1 MYNKVVMVG
10 NLTRDI
16 ELRYLPSG
24 AAIAKSAIATS
35 YKYKTQNG
43 EQKDEVC
50 FLDFN
55 IFGRS
60 AEVANQYLRKGSK
73 VLLEGR
79 LVLEQWTAQD
89 GTNRSKHSLRVDTM
103 KMLDSKS
110 DAQQQQNS
118 GASYENHNAYAQQS
132 DASYNQNPVQQNSAS
147 NAYAN
152 SNVGGASN
160 QRKEDYSIPE
170 IDIDEDEIPF

>member
-1 MYNKVVMVG
+1 MYNTVIMVG

-16 ELRYLPSG
+16 ELRYAQSG

-43 EQKDEVC
+43 EQKEEVC
-50 FLDFN
+50 YLDFN

-79 LVLEQWTAQD
+79 LVFEQWTAQD
-89 GTNRSKHSLRVDTM
+89 GSNRSKHSLRVENM
-103 KMLDSKS
+103 KMLDTQQGSNTQEQNQGYGSVPQNQGSYNQPQNGGYNNNYPQQKQY
-110 DAQQQQNS
+110 QQQQPRQ
-118 GASYENHNAYAQQS
+118 AQVP
-132 DASYNQNPVQQNSAS
+132 QNN
-147 NAYAN
+147 
-152 SNVGGASN
+152 
-160 QRKEDYSIPE
+160 IPE

>member
-1 MYNKVVMVG
+1 MVG

-16 ELRYLPSG
+16 ELKYLPSG
-24 AAIAKSAIATS
+24 SALAKSAIATS
-35 YKYKTQNG
+35 YRYKTSAG

-55 IFGRS
+55 MFGRS

-89 GTNRSKHSLRVDTM
+89 GTNRSKHSIRVDTM
-103 KMLDSKS
+103 KMLDSKKES
-110 DAQQQQNS
+110 STNQQEDDKIVEKYDLDNT
-118 GASYENHNAYAQQS
+118 GKNEN
-132 DASYNQNPVQQNSAS
+132 
-147 NAYAN
+147 
-152 SNVGGASN
+152 
-160 QRKEDYSIPE
+160 KENIPS

>member
-1 MYNKVVMVG
+1 MYNKVIMVG

-24 AAIAKSAIATS
+24 SAIAKSAIATS
-35 YKYKTQNG
+35 YKYKSSTG

-79 LVLEQWTAQD
+79 LVFEQWTAQD
-89 GTNRSKHSLRVDTM
+89 GTTRSRHSLRVDTM
-103 KMLDSKS
+103 KMLDGK
-110 DAQQQQNS
+110 
-118 GASYENHNAYAQQS
+118 
-132 DASYNQNPVQQNSAS
+132 
-147 NAYAN
+147 
-152 SNVGGASN
+152 
-160 QRKEDYSIPE
+160 KEDIEQPQPQQKAPE
-170 IDIDEDEIPF
+170 INIDEDEIPF